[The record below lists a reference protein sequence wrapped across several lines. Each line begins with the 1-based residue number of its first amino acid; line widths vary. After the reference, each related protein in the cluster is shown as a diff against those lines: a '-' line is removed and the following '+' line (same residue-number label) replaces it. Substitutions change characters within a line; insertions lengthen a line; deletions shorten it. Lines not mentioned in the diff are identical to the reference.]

1 MDDLKCQNDS
11 QINNIENNS
20 KDNNELSQLT
30 QSQII
35 VVENRNDKE
44 NENSAENPTKNVCFK
59 ANEGDN
65 KLKIPSSLPANNT
78 RLVDSVRSLF
88 TPISI
93 LNNNT
98 ASTSSSIASDKINS
112 LLKPMQFSFASASLP
127 KKSAPILIDLIKSS
141 NSEVEK
147 TINANMDIVYE
158 QMKSNNKLSSDD
170 NSNNVLKL
178 LYTITPGMLLFR
190 RLF

>member
-1 MDDLKCQNDS
+1 
-11 QINNIENNS
+11 
-20 KDNNELSQLT
+20 
-30 QSQII
+30 
-35 VVENRNDKE
+35 
-44 NENSAENPTKNVCFK
+44 
-59 ANEGDN
+59 
-65 KLKIPSSLPANNT
+65 
-78 RLVDSVRSLF
+78 
-88 TPISI
+88 
-93 LNNNT
+93 
-98 ASTSSSIASDKINS
+98 
-112 LLKPMQFSFASASLP
+112 MQFSFASASLP

-178 LYTITPGMLLFR
+178 LYTIPPGMLLFR